1 MSQPFANRKN
11 APSINEARRVAKTYD
26 LDGVIIV
33 FVRGD
38 QFGTASYGRTKAECA
53 RLARASDAIVKL
65 VEKGNLVI
73 ADDED
78 QGDLF

>member
-1 MSQPFANRKN
+1 MSQPFADGKN
-11 APSINEARRVAKTYD
+11 TPSINEARRVAKTFD

-33 FVRGD
+33 FVRGE

-53 RLARASDAIVKL
+53 RLARASDKIWDLIKR
-65 VEKGNLVI
+65 GDLVI